1 MSIFNDKTLKSVAE
15 AALKVMEQ
23 TEPKNE
29 KEKKLAAMAHPK
41 DKITHKDVLVGRGVL
56 KKEEAEQLEESRPG
70 TTPGFHNIL
79 ASDEKRREQR
89 STERK
94 QQDKSTMSGIIKNRA
109 AADAYRKSGKM
120 KEEVEEIEEG
130 FADMD
135 KYMKAKAAPQPSG
148 GAGIKQGTRYGGS
161 KQAPDAEEHDD
172 DDKKPAR
179 GKYGARQNYKRSMK
193 ESFSSMIE
201 AYNEGGLKSL
211 SQKLVSEEPDNEQF
225 TKELEDQKASMEG
238 KKKQPAVAA
247 PATQGVKNMP
257 EELEL
262 NADEINGVAI
272 ETIAEEVELDERS
285 LTADEKADKEKYV
298 KGMKKKLSSFKD
310 RYGERAKEVIYAT
323 STKMAKKD

>member
-56 KKEEAEQLEESRPG
+56 KKEEVEQ
-70 TTPGFHNIL
+70 
-79 ASDEKRREQR
+79 
-89 STERK
+89 
-94 QQDKSTMSGIIKNRA
+94 
-109 AADAYRKSGKM
+109 
-120 KEEVEEIEEG
+120 VEEG

-272 ETIAEEVELDERS
+272 ETIPEEVELDERS